1 MSMIVCGILY
11 IGRNVVTEIFERK
24 GHVILHNVK
33 LFIKT
38 KNKPVYF
45 LISKKYEKGKG
56 IIAKNL
62 INL

>member
-1 MSMIVCGILY
+1 MIVCSIFCTLD
-11 IGRNVVTEIFERK
+11 VMTEIFGIK
-24 GHVILHNVK
+24 GRAILHNIKV
-33 LFIKT
+33 FIKT
-38 KNKPVYF
+38 ENKPVCFF